1 MAKTMRAYR
10 ITDSLMKKNSIP
22 SYNDL
27 ADNVTQI
34 TPVKIRNIG
43 SWNYHVAEDVKG
55 QVYLIEDD
63 LVTQYKLYERNM
75 GVTETKFMLDG
86 VGINQIKQYKESQN
100 KEEVTTKEQDEKEE
114 IKAITVEVEVEDENE
129 DKEEQQEIINQLKS
143 RFEGKNLNLQGE

>member
-10 ITDSLMKKNSIP
+10 ITDKLFKRNSIP

-27 ADNVTQI
+27 ADNVAQI

-86 VGINQIKQYKESQN
+86 VGINQIKQYKESQ
-100 KEEVTTKEQDEKEE
+100 KEEVVVKEEEEKEE
-114 IKAITVEVEVEDENE
+114 VKAVNVEAESE
-129 DKEEQQEIINQLKS
+129 DKEEQQEIINQIKS

>member
-10 ITDSLMKKNSIP
+10 ITDKLFKRNSIP

-63 LVTQYKLYERNM
+63 IVTQYKLYERNM

-86 VGINQIKQYKESQN
+86 VGVNQIKQYKESQSKEEEVVVKEEDG
-100 KEEVTTKEQDEKEE
+100 KEEV
-114 IKAITVEVEVEDENE
+114 KAVNVEVESEE
-129 DKEEQQEIINQLKS
+129 KEEQQEIINQLKS

>member
-86 VGINQIKQYKESQN
+86 VGINQIKQYKESQSKEEEVVVKEEEE
-100 KEEVTTKEQDEKEE
+100 KEEVKAVNVE
-114 IKAITVEVEVEDENE
+114 IESE

>member
-10 ITDSLMKKNSIP
+10 ITDKLFKRNSIP

-63 LVTQYKLYERNM
+63 IVTQYKLYERNM

-86 VGINQIKQYKESQN
+86 VGVNQIKQYKESQSKEEEVVVKEEEE
-100 KEEVTTKEQDEKEE
+100 KEEV
-114 IKAITVEVEVEDENE
+114 KAVEVESEE
-129 DKEEQQEIINQLKS
+129 KEEQQEIINQLKS

>member
-10 ITDSLMKKNSIP
+10 ITDKLFKRNSIP

-63 LVTQYKLYERNM
+63 IVTQYKLYERNM

-86 VGINQIKQYKESQN
+86 VGVNQIKQYKESQSKEEEVVVKEEEE
-100 KEEVTTKEQDEKEE
+100 KEEVK
-114 IKAITVEVEVEDENE
+114 TVEVEVESE

>member
-1 MAKTMRAYR
+1 MAKTLRAYR
-10 ITDSLMKKNSIP
+10 ITDKLFKRNSIP

-27 ADNVTQI
+27 ADNVAQI

-86 VGINQIKQYKESQN
+86 VGINQIKQYKESQSKEEEEVVVKEEEE
-100 KEEVTTKEQDEKEE
+100 KEEV
-114 IKAITVEVEVEDENE
+114 KAVNVEVESE

>member
-1 MAKTMRAYR
+1 MAKTLRAYR
-10 ITDSLMKKNSIP
+10 ITDKLFKRNSIP

-27 ADNVTQI
+27 ADNVAQI

-100 KEEVTTKEQDEKEE
+100 EEEVVVKEEEEKEEV
-114 IKAITVEVEVEDENE
+114 KAVNVEVESE